1 MNLVECYNDFKLNTP
16 ACCPTNTSLI
26 GHALSIISCLHSK
39 ACDACEGHKD
49 LCLQL
54 RCHHKIRKLRLQVL
68 FINPRTLEEWSP
80 GSHDEQARL
89 CSGLFD
95 GAVIVAAGKSRNATS
110 VFVGLRNNT
119 ILQQSQATVQNL
131 ASNWQNRDIKSGACT
146 VQLNI

>member
-1 MNLVECYNDFKLNTP
+1 MCSSWACIALHTVNLVECHNDFKLNTP

-80 GSHDEQARL
+80 GSHDVRH
-89 CSGLFD
+89 GLLHALSPSALSD
-95 GAVIVAAGKSRNATS
+95 QWELWDRAAMVTDFSNNVMCASFQATS
-110 VFVGLRNNT
+110 GQVCVFM
-119 ILQQSQATVQNL
+119 
-131 ASNWQNRDIKSGACT
+131 SG
-146 VQLNI
+146 